1 MFFLER
7 EKKRELFYWSSSL
20 GFSSFF
26 FFCQFTTGKTLGC
39 DRAHGNN
46 STLLLVDC
54 LVGPSVSECRP
65 LICNPDCCL
74 HHDSLLAAAL
84 DSMGVVFKSR
94 ASYCGFS
101 FFFFI
106 IWIGFSTLNS
116 YFFFS

>member
-26 FFCQFTTGKTLGC
+26 SFFGQFTTGKTLGC

-46 STLLLVDC
+46 STLSLVDG
-54 LVGPSVSECRP
+54 LVGPSLSECRP
-65 LICNPDCCL
+65 SICNPDCCL

-101 FFFFI
+101 FSFFFFLYYLDRI
-106 IWIGFSTLNS
+106 
-116 YFFFS
+116 